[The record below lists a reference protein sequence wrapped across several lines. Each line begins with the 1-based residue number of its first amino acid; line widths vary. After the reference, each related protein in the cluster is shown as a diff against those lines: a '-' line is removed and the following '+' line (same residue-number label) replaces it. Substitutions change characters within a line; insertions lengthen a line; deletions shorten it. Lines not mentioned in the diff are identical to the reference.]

1 MNLFKT
7 SIDALIAWSLSPDGQ
22 PSVVGGPARL
32 AANGPAASGEDDPS
46 SSPFVLAYA
55 PGK

>member
-7 SIDALIAWSLSPDGQ
+7 SIDALIAWSLSPDEQ
-22 PSVVGGPARL
+22 PLVVGGPARL

-46 SSPFVLAYA
+46 SSPFVLACA